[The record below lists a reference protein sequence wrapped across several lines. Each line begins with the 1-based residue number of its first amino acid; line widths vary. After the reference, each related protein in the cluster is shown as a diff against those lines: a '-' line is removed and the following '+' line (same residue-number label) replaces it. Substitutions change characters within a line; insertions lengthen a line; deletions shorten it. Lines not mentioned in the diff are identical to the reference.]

1 MQTILVPMEEL
12 AMLKLD
18 GTLVYVLLVTKEQTA
33 KLVSKS
39 GGRPYSAQITQI
51 FRSSMFF

>member
-33 KLVSKS
+33 KLVSKTWRATTQCS
-39 GGRPYSAQITQI
+39 NYSNI
-51 FRSSMFF
+51 S